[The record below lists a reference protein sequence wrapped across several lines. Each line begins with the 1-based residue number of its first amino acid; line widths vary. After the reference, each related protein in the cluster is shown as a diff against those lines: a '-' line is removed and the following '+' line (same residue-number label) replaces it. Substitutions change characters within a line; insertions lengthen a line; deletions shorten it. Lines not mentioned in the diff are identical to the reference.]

1 MKTFFNSKILILI
14 FLLKNKINGNKIEN
28 NNIILFI
35 IINNDN
41 RKQSE
46 NLLLLETLKFLIISD
61 INKNINK

>member
-1 MKTFFNSKILILI
+1 MLIL
-14 FLLKNKINGNKIEN
+14 FLLLKNKFIENKIEN

-41 RKQSE
+41 RNKFE
-46 NLLLLETLKFLIISD
+46 NLLLLEILKFFTISD